1 MEADTTLMQRRSA
14 VDGACEALT
23 GIDSVLHQASGS
35 DLGPL
40 FRKVDD
46 LARRVEAARVAILS
60 EAMERGEAT
69 STLARAHVGW
79 VIEWAPSLRAGGASR
94 LVAVVAASREE
105 RCVQLRA
112 ALLEGRVD
120 VGNAAVCLGEMAR
133 MEVQL
138 TPEAV
143 PTVWTGLL
151 DLASEHGPRE
161 IRALRPRLMAAYG
174 RAGLLDRDQ
183 SRAKMLV
190 SLSQPLDG
198 GDGLFDYRL
207 RLDVEGMAVVEA
219 ALGPLAAPRPADGV
233 ADLRPSGQRRG
244 DALIELLRRAVASP
258 EGVATTAKATLF
270 VTVDIDDLTDEVG
283 SGTTLGGGDAGAVLA
298 PGVLRRLACD
308 AGLLPTVLGGP
319 SHVLDLG
326 LGTRLFTPA
335 QLGTLWIRDGSCSI
349 PGCTVP
355 PQWADGH
362 HLIHWADGGPTD
374 LDNAALLC
382 GYHHTWVH
390 EKRLAGRLVDG
401 RVAWDLVRG
410 SYDLHLAQLRASGRL
425 RPGRSPKRGTK
436 PPPPD
441 RR

>member
-1 MEADTTLMQRRSA
+1 
-14 VDGACEALT
+14 
-23 GIDSVLHQASGS
+23 
-35 DLGPL
+35 
-40 FRKVDD
+40 
-46 LARRVEAARVAILS
+46 
-60 EAMERGEAT
+60 
-69 STLARAHVGW
+69 
-79 VIEWAPSLRAGGASR
+79 
-94 LVAVVAASREE
+94 
-105 RCVQLRA
+105 
-112 ALLEGRVD
+112 
-120 VGNAAVCLGEMAR
+120 

-138 TPEAV
+138 TPEAI

-233 ADLRPSGQRRG
+233 PDLRPSGQRRG

-298 PGVLRRLACD
+298 PGVLRRL
-308 AGLLPTVLGGP
+308 LPTVLGP

-335 QLGTLWIRDGSCSI
+335 QLKTLWIRDGSCSI

-362 HLIHWADGGPTD
+362 DFVSVGVQYSA
-374 LDNAALLC
+374 
-382 GYHHTWVH
+382 
-390 EKRLAGRLVDG
+390 
-401 RVAWDLVRG
+401 
-410 SYDLHLAQLRASGRL
+410 
-425 RPGRSPKRGTK
+425 
-436 PPPPD
+436 
-441 RR
+441 

>member
-60 EAMERGEAT
+60 EAMERGETT

-120 VGNAAVCLGEMAR
+120 VGNAAVCLGGMAR
-133 MEVQL
+133 MEAQL

-233 ADLRPSGQRRG
+233 PDLRPSGQRRG

-270 VTVDIDDLTDEVG
+270 VTV
-283 SGTTLGGGDAGAVLA
+283 GGGDAGAVLA

-335 QLGTLWIRDGSCSI
+335 QLKTLWIRDGSCSI

-362 HLIHWADGGPTD
+362 DFVSVGVQYSA
-374 LDNAALLC
+374 
-382 GYHHTWVH
+382 
-390 EKRLAGRLVDG
+390 
-401 RVAWDLVRG
+401 
-410 SYDLHLAQLRASGRL
+410 
-425 RPGRSPKRGTK
+425 
-436 PPPPD
+436 
-441 RR
+441 